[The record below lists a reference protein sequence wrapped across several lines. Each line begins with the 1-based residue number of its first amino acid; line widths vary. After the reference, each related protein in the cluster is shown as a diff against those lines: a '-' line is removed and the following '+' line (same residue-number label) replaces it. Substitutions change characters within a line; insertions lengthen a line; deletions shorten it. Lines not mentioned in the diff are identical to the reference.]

1 MKPMNGCALFGAYRA
16 LAWVR
21 DAVIV
26 QHSVVGCNW
35 GTLAMAQSRLYDIRQ
50 ASTVIY
56 EDDVIYGG
64 CGLVTQA
71 LREID
76 ALYPDCSTAFVISGC
91 VPNMIGDDVQAAVA
105 EYTGRKQIVCVSA
118 PGYAGSESKGMER
131 ALLQLA
137 SLCRPCERT
146 TAPSIN
152 IFGVTAADPYAL
164 NDLQIL
170 RGLLAS
176 KIKINCAVQD
186 CCAAELARLPAAHLN
201 IVFGGGVQLAQ
212 KLQQDYGT
220 PYVELAYPYGVQ
232 GMLDFLQI
240 LERELTVDL
249 AAVRNNIIE
258 ESKALVRKTAVLLPA
273 LYGLPAALAGSGAQL
288 EGMRRFVQRE
298 LGMEPVICVDA
309 DREEQNALARQLAY
323 SDAVLLFGSSLEKA
337 LAEKY
342 QLPLVRYAYPVFDEY
357 ILGRQGLLGVQ
368 GTALLL
374 EKIINGALQQNYK
387 SEGLF
392 SGLRR
397 ELGR

>member
-16 LAWVR
+16 LAGVR

-76 ALYPDCSTAFVISGC
+76 ALYPDCSMAFIISGC
-91 VPNMIGDDVQAAVA
+91 VPNMIGDDVQAAAA
-105 EYTGRKQIVCVSA
+105 EYTGTKQIVCVSA
-118 PGYAGSESKGMER
+118 PGYAGSEGKGMER

-146 TAPSIN
+146 AAPSIN
-152 IFGVTAADPYAL
+152 ILGVTAADPYAL
-164 NDLQIL
+164 NDLEIL
-170 RGLLAS
+170 RELLAT
-176 KIKINCAVQD
+176 KIKINCAVQN

-201 IVFGGGVQLAQ
+201 IVFGGVQLAQ
-212 KLQQDYGT
+212 KLQRDYGT
-220 PYVELAYPYGVQ
+220 PYVELPYPYGVQ

-240 LERELTVDL
+240 LERELPVDL
-249 AAVRNNIIE
+249 AAVRTNIIE
-258 ESKALVRKTAVLLPA
+258 ESKTLVRKAAALLPA
-273 LYGLPAALAGSGAQL
+273 LYGLPAALTGSGAQL
-288 EGMRRFVQRE
+288 EGMRCFVQRE

-309 DREEQNALARQLAY
+309 DREEQNVLARQLAD
-323 SDAVLLFGSSLEKA
+323 SDAVLLLGSSLEKA

-342 QLPLVRYAYPVFDEY
+342 KLPLVRYAYPVFDEY

-397 ELGR
+397 ELSR